1 MSELVTFNQGRNL
14 VQLTEAKRQIALAR
28 EMAMADELHE
38 WRDRA
43 AAMAHYA
50 RMRGDSQ
57 EAANQAAEIKVRAE
71 AALGALDAE
80 ARPASAGSNQHGQV
94 TTPTVSTPVLN
105 VAPTT
110 RSNWRKLGALDDQ
123 QLDDVI
129 EQVRATDDTIST
141 AAIVKALKGST
152 VHVSNN
158 SGENEWYTPVE
169 YITAARKVMGQI
181 DLDPASNVTA
191 NEIVEAADFFT
202 VETNGLSQ
210 SWSGRV
216 WMNPPYA
223 QPMIADFARK
233 LTDEYRAGD
242 VTEACVLVNNATE
255 TEWFQGLLTESAATC
270 FPRTRVK
277 FWHPDRKAK
286 AAPLQGQAVLY
297 LGASRDSFAEHFAD
311 FGKVL
316 FRP

>member
-1 MSELVTFNQGRNL
+1 MSNL
-14 VQLTEAKRQIALAR
+14 VGSKEGQSLVELDEAKRHIALAR
-28 EMAMADELHE
+28 DMAMAEELHE

-71 AALGALDAE
+71 AALGALDRE
-80 ARPASAGSNQHGQV
+80 ARPHGTNEKFRGV
-94 TTPTVSTPVLN
+94 TPDVTPDLG

-110 RSNWRKLGALDDQ
+110 RANWRKLGALEDDQ
-123 QLDDVI
+123 LDKVI
-129 EQVRATDDTIST
+129 KQVKAADDTIST

-158 SGENEWYTPVE
+158 GGENEWYTPVE

-191 NEIVEAADFFT
+191 NEIVGATEFFT

-223 QPMIADFARK
+223 QPMIADFVGK

-255 TEWFQGLLTESAATC
+255 TGWFQGLLTESAATC
-270 FPRTRVK
+270 FPRARVK
-277 FWHPDRKAK
+277 FWHPDRK

-316 FRP
+316 FRR